1 MRYNRACQG
10 ISLLALL
17 LVSAPA
23 LGAPA
28 ATIALR
34 DARLEGGVTCPRAEG
49 IFVALL
55 LPSTGSVLLAT
66 KPFPGAERVGEIED
80 RQIHFT
86 LPGLGTRGLAVHG
99 SPPEPIPIWGMVDRT
114 LEIGGRSGC
123 FSFGD
128 RDFTS
133 VDDLKTYLHW
143 VLRDLFFR
151 LRSENDAEP
160 LALRIADRTVA
171 LQVSSPGLLPAV
183 LRVREAGM
191 VGLRLPGSVS
201 THYFQPVILDED
213 TERVAVKV
221 LAKEGAFFGEGTA
234 REVAFV
240 ISERD
245 VPGVTSTEPPLEI
258 RPVAI
263 E

>member
-1 MRYNRACQG
+1 
-10 ISLLALL
+10 
-17 LVSAPA
+17 
-23 LGAPA
+23 
-28 ATIALR
+28 
-34 DARLEGGVTCPRAEG
+34 
-49 IFVALL
+49 
-55 LPSTGSVLLAT
+55 
-66 KPFPGAERVGEIED
+66 
-80 RQIHFT
+80 
-86 LPGLGTRGLAVHG
+86 
-99 SPPEPIPIWGMVDRT
+99 
-114 LEIGGRSGC
+114 
-123 FSFGD
+123 
-128 RDFTS
+128 
-133 VDDLKTYLHW
+133 
-143 VLRDLFFR
+143 
-151 LRSENDAEP
+151 
-160 LALRIADRTVA
+160 
-171 LQVSSPGLLPAV
+171 
-183 LRVREAGM
+183 M

>member
-1 MRYNRACQG
+1 
-10 ISLLALL
+10 LFALL
-17 LVSAPA
+17 LLSAPA
-23 LGAPA
+23 LLGAPA
-28 ATIALR
+28 ATIVLR
-34 DARLEGGVTCPRAEG
+34 DAWLEGGVTCPRAEG
-49 IFVALL
+49 VFVALL
-55 LPSTGSVLLAT
+55 VPSTGSVLLAT
-66 KPFPGAERVGEIED
+66 KPFPGAERVGGIED
-80 RQIHFT
+80 SQLRLT
-86 LPGLGTRGLAVHG
+86 LPGLGTRELAAR
-99 SPPEPIPIWGMVDRT
+99 SSKQEPIPIWGTVDRT
-114 LEIGGRSGC
+114 LEIGARSGC

-160 LALRIADRTVA
+160 LALRLADRTVV
-171 LQVSSPGLLPAV
+171 LEVSSPGLLPAL
-183 LRVREAGM
+183 LRAKEAGM
-191 VGLRLPGSVS
+191 VGLRLPGSKT

-213 TERVAVKV
+213 TRRVAVKV
-221 LAKEGAFFGEGTA
+221 LAKEGAFFGEGAA

-258 RPVAI
+258 RSVAI

>member
-99 SPPEPIPIWGMVDRT
+99 SP
-114 LEIGGRSGC
+114 GGRSGC